1 MKNFECFVIDFDIYN
16 VYFIFDSKY
25 MYIYWYVNN
34 FYLVNMLY

>member
-25 MYIYWYVNN
+25 MYRIYIG
-34 FYLVNMLY
+34 MLIIFI